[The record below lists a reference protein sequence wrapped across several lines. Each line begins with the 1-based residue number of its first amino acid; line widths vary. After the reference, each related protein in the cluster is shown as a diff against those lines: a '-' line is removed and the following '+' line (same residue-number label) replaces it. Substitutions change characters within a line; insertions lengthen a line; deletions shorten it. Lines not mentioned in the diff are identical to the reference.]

1 MQSYQRILD
10 SDERQ
15 NGRGG
20 LVCMIAF
27 RERETC
33 GGVNH

>member
-10 SDERQ
+10 SDEQQ
-15 NGRGG
+15 NRGG
-20 LVCMIAF
+20 ELVCMIAF
-27 RERETC
+27 REREIF

>member
-10 SDERQ
+10 SDEQQ
-15 NGRGG
+15 NGG

-27 RERETC
+27 REGEIL
-33 GGVNH
+33 G